1 MLNGLWHVVFQVP
14 GDHGGG
20 AVVIDG
26 GKALGGDAACT
37 YIGKITEQNGEVS
50 GELAIKYV
58 NRAFPPLIPQLPNY
72 TVVVSGRLEGKSLKL
87 VGKIPSAPGAPEI
100 SIIGTKHID
109 L

>member
-14 GDHGGG
+14 DNNGGG
-20 AVVIDG
+20 AVVING

-37 YIGKITEQNGEVS
+37 YIGSITEQNGEIS

-58 NRAFPPLIPQLPNY
+58 NKAFPPLIPQLPNY
-72 TVVVSGRLEGKSLKL
+72 TVIVNGRLDGKSLML
-87 VGKIPSAPGAPEI
+87 TGKIVDVPGVPAI
-100 SIIGTKHID
+100 SIVGTKHID

>member
-14 GDHGGG
+14 GNNGGG
-20 AVVIDG
+20 AVVING

-37 YIGKITEQNGEVS
+37 YIGSITEQNGEIS

-58 NRAFPPLIPQLPNY
+58 NKAFPPLIPQLPNY
-72 TVVVSGRLEGKSLKL
+72 TLTVTGQLKGESLKL
-87 VGKIPSAPGAPEI
+87 VGKIAEVPGAPEI
-100 SIIGTKHID
+100 SITGTKHID